1 MAGIGIMT
9 AQARPERAVGQI
21 HVYDGLGKGKSQAA
35 LGVVLRS
42 LGLGMTGQ
50 KTTETRV
57 LLVQFL
63 KGYGR
68 EYAEDARSPP
78 CAKGFPI

>member
-1 MAGIGIMT
+1 MAPIGIVT

-42 LGLGMTGQ
+42 LGLGMVA
-50 KTTETRV
+50 TEALRPTEI
-57 LLVQFL
+57 LCGL
-63 KGYGR
+63 
-68 EYAEDARSPP
+68 S
-78 CAKGFPI
+78 